1 MIGGGEDF
9 LTGENVTTLLSRA
22 VSGLNSASKSAFDG
36 DSRLIGDLGDG
47 NNTFLKGGSNTHR
60 TPWAD
65 TTPVDRSDLA
75 HDIVTSAEVERA
87 GSKVIILD

>member
-9 LTGENVTTLLSRA
+9 LTGKNVTTLLSRA
-22 VSGLNSASKSAFDG
+22 ISGLNSAGKSAFDRDG
-36 DSRLIGDLGDG
+36 GLIGDLGDG
-47 NNTFLKGGSNTHR
+47 DNTFLKRSAGAHR